1 MVSTRAYATL
11 WLALAIGGCRN
22 EPAPTAA
29 TQPTLFERLSPSATG
44 VNFQNTLPE
53 SPDFNILNY
62 LYYYNGGGVAVG
74 DVDGNGYP
82 DLYFS
87 SNLGPNR
94 LYLNKGGYV
103 FEDATE
109 SAGVKGPEGWKTGVT
124 MADVDGDGD
133 LDLFVC
139 AVNHLTMQGHNVL
152 YINDGRGHFTDQTKA
167 FGLEFSGYSTQA
179 LFFDYDR
186 DGDLDMYLL
195 NHSTHIERGIEPAL
209 RSAKTSPSSD
219 RLYRNDRGHFVD
231 VTASA
236 GIVDGVGGFGLG
248 VTASDFNND
257 GCPDVYV
264 ANDFQ
269 ENDFLYINQC
279 DGTFR
284 ESITTAMAHTSRFS
298 MGVDAADFNNDGLPD
313 VFVADMLPERE
324 AIFKTSASYEGA
336 NLFEARLRAG
346 YMPQYPRNT
355 LQLNRGDG
363 HFSEIGFLSGVAATD
378 WSWSPLFADFD
389 NDGRK
394 DLFVSSGIYRRP
406 NDLDYINYVGAEQV
420 QATLGT
426 RITEANLALLKHM
439 PQIQLPSHVFRNDGD
454 LHFTDMAA
462 AWGLS
467 QPGYAN
473 GAAYADLNNSGSL
486 DLVVNMINAPAS
498 IYRNRGRSGT
508 GSNWLTIQLKGAGAN
523 TLGIGARLRV
533 VAGGTRQWYEQMLT
547 RGFQSSVDPR
557 VHVGLGTA
565 QAIDSLVIVWPDRRQ
580 QVLTHLEVNRMVT
593 LMQDSATRM
602 PAPAATRPPAPLFQD
617 VTASAGTT
625 VMHEEDNFLDWNRE
639 PLMTHL
645 LSTEG
650 PALAVGDV
658 NGDGLDD
665 VFLGGAK
672 WHAGQL
678 LLQQR
683 SGAFTHSMQ
692 PALAADSLAEDVDAI
707 FFDAD
712 GDGDKDLYVVS
723 GGNEFWGNVEA
734 LRDRLYLNNGQGI
747 FTRDSGALPE
757 IFGNGGCVAAADFD
771 HDGDIDLF
779 VGGRSVPRAYGTTPK
794 SHLLRNDG
802 HGHFADVTD
811 QLAPGLGDV
820 GMVTSA
826 AWLDADGDGQQDL
839 VVVGEWMPV
848 TLFRQLRGT
857 FSNGSTPAGFANTEG
872 WWNHVAA
879 ADLTGDGKPDL
890 VLGNLGLNS
899 YVHASAQEP
908 AQLIVADFGN
918 TGALK
923 QLLTFYNAGVSY
935 PLAGRD
941 ELVKLIP
948 PLRQRYPNYSD
959 FGASRVEDIFSSA
972 ERSKAIVRTAH
983 SFGSAVAVNHGD
995 GTFAMRM
1002 LPVEAQLAPIFA
1014 SVVRDFDGDG
1024 RMDLLIAGNFY
1035 GVAPVVGRY
1044 DASYGLLLQGHGD
1057 GTFTAMTPDRS
1068 GVAID
1073 GQVRSLQLLTR
1084 ATGEHDVAVAR
1095 NNDTMRL
1102 LRSPR

>member
-1 MVSTRAYATL
+1 MASRRSFAAL
-11 WLALAIGGCRN
+11 WLALVACSCQR
-22 EPAPTAA
+22 PPVPTAA
-29 TQPTLFERLSPSATG
+29 KEPALFERLAPSATG
-44 VNFQNTLPE
+44 VTFENTLPE
-53 SPDFNILNY
+53 STDFNILNY

-109 SAGVKGPEGWKTGVT
+109 AAGVKGPEGWKTGVA

-133 LDLFVC
+133 LDLFLC
-139 AVNHLTMQGHNVL
+139 AVSYLTMHGRNVL
-152 YINDGRGHFTDQTKA
+152 YINDGHGHFVDRTQE
-167 FGLEFSGYSTQA
+167 FGLEFAGYSTQA

-209 RSAKTSPSSD
+209 RNTRASPSAD
-219 RLYRNDRGHFVD
+219 RLYRNDHSRFVD
-231 VTASA
+231 VSVSA
-236 GIVDGVGGFGLG
+236 GIADGVGGFGLG
-248 VTASDFNND
+248 VVASDFNGD

-269 ENDFLYINQC
+269 ENDFLYVNQC
-279 DGTFR
+279 DGTFK
-284 ESITTAMAHTSRFS
+284 ESVTGAMSHTSRFS
-298 MGVDAADFNNDGLPD
+298 MGVDAADMNNDGLPD
-313 VFVADMLPERE
+313 VVVADMLPERE

-336 NLFEARLRAG
+336 NLFDARLRAG

-363 HFSEIGFLSGVAATD
+363 RFSEIGYLSGVHATD
-378 WSWSPLFADFD
+378 WSWAPLFADLD
-389 NDGRK
+389 DDGRK

-406 NDLDYINYVGAEQV
+406 NDLDYINYVGNEQV

-426 RITEANLALLKHM
+426 TITEANLALLKRM
-439 PQIQLPSHVFRNDGD
+439 PQIALASHAFRNDGD

-462 AWGLS
+462 AWGLGEV
-467 QPGYAN
+467 GYAN

-486 DLVVNMINAPAS
+486 DLIVNMINAPAA
-498 IYRNRGRSGT
+498 IYRNRGRTRT
-508 GSNWLTIQLKGAGAN
+508 GNNSLTLQLRGAGGN
-523 TLGIGARLRV
+523 SSGIGARVMV
-533 VAGGTRQWYEQMLT
+533 VAGGTRQWYEQLLT

-557 VHVGLGTA
+557 LHIGLGRSPSV
-565 QAIDSLVIVWPDRRQ
+565 DSLVVVWPDGRQ
-580 QVLTHLEVNRMVT
+580 QVLTGLPANRAIT
-593 LMQDSATRM
+593 LVQDSAHAA
-602 PAPAATRPPAPLFQD
+602 PAPTRARATPVLED
-617 VTASAGTT
+617 ITAT
-625 VMHEEDNFLDWNRE
+625 VGATATHEEDGFLDWNRE

-678 LLQQR
+678 LLQQANGGFR
-683 SGAFTHSMQ
+683 ASPQRAFQ
-692 PALAADSLAEDVDAI
+692 ADSLAEDVDAVL
-707 FFDAD
+707 FDAD

-723 GGNEFWGNVEA
+723 GGSEFWGESDA
-734 LRDRLYLNNGQGI
+734 LRDRLYLNDGKGA
-747 FTRDSGALPE
+747 FTRDVGALPA

-771 HDGDIDLF
+771 RDGDIDLF
-779 VGGRSVPRAYGTTPK
+779 VGARSVPRAYGTTPK

-811 QLAPGLGDV
+811 QIAPGLGGV
-820 GMVTSA
+820 GMVTA
-826 AWLDADGDGQQDL
+826 ATWVDTDGDGHEDL

-848 TLFRQLRGT
+848 TVFRQAQ
-857 FSNGSTPAGFANTEG
+857 GSFENATPRAGFAGTEG
-872 WWNHVAA
+872 WWTSVVAA
-879 ADLTGDGKPDL
+879 DITGDGKPEL
-890 VLGNLGLNS
+890 VLGNLGRNS
-899 YVHASAQEP
+899 YVRASAKQP
-908 AQLIVADFGN
+908 AQLLVADFGN
-918 TGALK
+918 TGAIK
-923 QLLTFYNAGVSY
+923 QLLTFFNGGVSY

-948 PLRQRYPNYSD
+948 SLRQRFPNYSD

-972 ERSKAIVRTAH
+972 ERSTALVRSAH
-983 SFGSAVAVNHGD
+983 TFESAVAVNRGD
-995 GTFAMRM
+995 GTFALRA
-1002 LPVEAQLAPIFA
+1002 LPVEAQFAPIYA
-1014 SVVRDFDGDG
+1014 SLVRDFDGDG
-1024 RMDLLIAGNFY
+1024 TVDLLVGGNFF
-1035 GVAPVVGRY
+1035 GVAPVIGRY
-1044 DASYGLLLQGHGD
+1044 DASFGLLMKGHGD
-1057 GTFTAMTPDRS
+1057 GTFTAVPPDQS
-1068 GVAID
+1068 GVAIA
-1073 GQVRSLQLLTR
+1073 GQVRDFKMVAR
-1084 ATGEHDVAVAR
+1084 AHGEHLVAVAR
-1095 NNDTMRL
+1095 NNDRL
-1102 LRSPR
+1102 LFLRSPR